1 MTDDELKAETQRLLT
16 MSDSFVNA
24 NRSDSTGPGAQLMGH
39 ALSGC
44 LALVFAAIPAW
55 LASLVVD
62 KQSAFFV
69 FCSMI
74 VFYGCM
80 EISSAI
86 SAQSVAHMK
95 VLDNINALRIALID
109 LSNRVGH
116 IAGVR
121 NK

>member
-24 NRSDSTGPGAQLMGH
+24 NRNDSTAPGAQLMEY
-39 ALSGC
+39 ALNGC

-62 KQSAFFV
+62 KQNTFLV

-74 VFYGCM
+74 VFYGCT
-80 EISSAI
+80 EISSTIAR
-86 SAQSVAHMK
+86 QSIAHMK
-95 VLDNINALRIALID
+95 VLDNINALRIVLID
-109 LSNRVGH
+109 LSNRVSH
-116 IAGVR
+116 TAGIR
-121 NK
+121 DK

>member
-16 MSDSFVNA
+16 LSDSFVNA
-24 NRSDSTGPGAQLMGH
+24 NRSDGAGPGTRLMEY

-55 LASLVVD
+55 LTSLVVD
-62 KQSAFFV
+62 KQSAFLV

-74 VFYGCM
+74 VFYGCI

-86 SAQSVAHMK
+86 SGQHVAHIK
-95 VLDNINALRIALID
+95 VLDNVNALRLALID
-109 LSNRVGH
+109 LSNRVGQM
-116 IAGVR
+116 AQVR
-121 NK
+121 EK